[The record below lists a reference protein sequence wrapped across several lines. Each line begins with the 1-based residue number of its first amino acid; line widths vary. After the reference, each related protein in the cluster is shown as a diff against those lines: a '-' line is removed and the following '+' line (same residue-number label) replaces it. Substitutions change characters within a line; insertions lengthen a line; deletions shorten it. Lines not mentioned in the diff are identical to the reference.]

1 MDVASDPSTH
11 RCVSGTGAW
20 ALTRWEL
27 DVSLDEPFAVF
38 QRGSSPRLLSS
49 QPFSSASR
57 EQAPPSSV
65 TAEDCWDPGLLAASM
80 AVELTSGPLIALP
93 RSTIPRA
100 ASPHSTTRVC

>member
-57 EQAPPSSV
+57 EQAII
-65 TAEDCWDPGLLAASM
+65 CNRRGLL
-80 AVELTSGPLIALP
+80 GPWPP
-93 RSTIPRA
+93 RSVYGSGVDLRTLDC
-100 ASPHSTTRVC
+100 TTKVYYPTGSLAP